1 MTSPSTKVGAG
12 LLASTLVVAG
22 WSSALPTLNSSKA
35 PDSSSDP
42 SPSAAEPHAATPS
55 CIRVRAEARRGVAGY
70 DHWVFID
77 SDCDLAAACDVSTDV
92 APESMT
98 VTVQPRSTASVL
110 TATEADAPKFAP
122 YVTCQLGPAD

>member
-1 MTSPSTKVGAG
+1 MAPSSKTVGVG
-12 LLASTLVVAG
+12 LLAATLVVAG
-22 WSSALPTLNSSKA
+22 WSSALPSINSPKA
-35 PDSSSDP
+35 SPDP
-42 SPSAAEPHAATPS
+42 SANAAEPHAATPT

-77 SDCDLAAACDVSTDV
+77 SDCDLPAACDVSTDV

-110 TATEADAPKFAP
+110 TATEAAAPKFAP
-122 YVTCQLGPAD
+122 YVTCQLAPSD